1 MLFLLAGFDTTATTL
16 TNSAFLLARNPEVQE
31 RLYEEVMRKHEQF
44 VSVSCSTMFF
54 NRYLNSNWLWI
65 LQSEVNH
72 EMILDFPY
80 VDHVI
85 HEVLRMYP
93 PVPR

>member
-44 VSVSCSTMFF
+44 VSVSCSSMFWNQF
-54 NRYLNSNWLWI
+54 LKFKFTLN
-65 LQSEVNH
+65 
-72 EMILDFPY
+72 FAG
-80 VDHVI
+80 
-85 HEVLRMYP
+85 
-93 PVPR
+93 